1 MYIIYLAKLRHDFGD
16 FLDSRREKFTIHSS
30 QFTLRS
36 LTLTLNPKV
45 GKRVSSILTIIIIYI
60 IILIIYY

>member
-1 MYIIYLAKLRHDFGD
+1 MYIIYLAKLRHDFGE

-36 LTLTLNPKV
+36 LTLTKNSKGEEKEL
-45 GKRVSSILTIIIIYI
+45 ILF
-60 IILIIYY
+60 